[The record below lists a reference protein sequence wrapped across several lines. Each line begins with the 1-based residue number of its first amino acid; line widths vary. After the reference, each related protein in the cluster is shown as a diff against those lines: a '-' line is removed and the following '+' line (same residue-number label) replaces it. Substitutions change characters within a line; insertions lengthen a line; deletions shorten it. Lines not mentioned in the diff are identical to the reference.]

1 MESLLDTALMLVFI
15 LDIYV
20 LGTSRLDAVIR
31 TAALQGVLL
40 AVAPTLAHGELS
52 LTTVVVGLGTLGLKS
67 LLIPAMLIHSIRE
80 VEIRREVEPMIGLGS
95 SMLLGGLGAGLA
107 LVLTTGMS
115 LAPGTE
121 SPLVIPASLT
131 TCLTG
136 FILLTT
142 RRKAVTQVVGYLILE
157 NGIFIFGI
165 LLLEAMPVLVEA
177 GVLLDLVV
185 GIFVMGILL
194 NHIQREFSSIDTR
207 HFSALREP

>member
-1 MESLLDTALMLVFI
+1 MASLLDSILMLLFI

-31 TAALQGVLL
+31 TVAVQGVLL
-40 AVAPTLAHGELS
+40 AATPVLAHGEINVTGVLI
-52 LTTVVVGLGTLGLKS
+52 GLGTLTLKGIA
-67 LLIPAMLIHSIRE
+67 IPAMLLHSIRE
-80 VEIRREVEPMIGLGS
+80 VEIRREVEPLIGLGA
-95 SMLLGGLGAGLA
+95 SMLLGGLGAGFA
-107 LVLTTGMS
+107 LVFTTQMS
-115 LAPGTE
+115 LAPGHE
-121 SPLVIPASLT
+121 SQLIVPAALT

-157 NGIFIFGI
+157 NGIYIFG
-165 LLLEAMPVLVEA
+165 LLLIEAVPALVEA

-207 HFSALREP
+207 SFSALKES

>member
-1 MESLLDTALMLVFI
+1 MASLLDSLLMVIFVLN
-15 LDIYV
+15 IYV

-31 TAALQGVLL
+31 TAAIQGMLL
-40 AVAPTLAHGELS
+40 AVTPILAHGEIN
-52 LTTVVVGLGTLGLKS
+52 LTGVLIGLGTLALKGIA
-67 LLIPAMLIHSIRE
+67 IPAMLVHSIRE
-80 VEIRREVEPMIGLGS
+80 VEIRREVEPLIGLGA
-95 SMLLGGLGAGLA
+95 SMLLGGLGAGFA
-107 LVLTTGMS
+107 LVFTTQMS
-115 LAPGTE
+115 LAPGEE
-121 SPLVIPASLT
+121 SALIIPAALT

-157 NGIFIFGI
+157 NGIYIFG
-165 LLLEAMPVLVEA
+165 LLLIEAVPMLVEA

-207 HFSALREP
+207 RFSALKES

>member
-1 MESLLDTALMLVFI
+1 MASLLDSILMLIFI

-20 LGTSRLDAVIR
+20 LGTGRLDAVIR
-31 TAALQGVLL
+31 TVALQGALL
-40 AVAPTLAHGELS
+40 AVTPVLAHGEIN
-52 LTTVVVGLGTLGLKS
+52 LTGVLIGMGTLALKGVA
-67 LLIPAMLIHSIRE
+67 IPAMLMHSIRE
-80 VEIRREVEPMIGLGS
+80 VEIRREVEPLIGLGA
-95 SMLLGGLGAGLA
+95 SMLLGGVGAGFA
-107 LVLTTGMS
+107 LVFTTQMS
-115 LAPGTE
+115 LAPDQE
-121 SPLVIPASLT
+121 SQLIIPAALT

-157 NGIFIFGI
+157 NGIYIFGL
-165 LLLEAMPVLVEA
+165 LLLEAVPILVEA

-207 HFSALREP
+207 RFSALKES